1 MKKQYG
7 SGIMIEDGEQQDLLE
22 IMSVTIVK
30 TDSDDEE
37 WFHNELKNPDQM
49 NFSNFLKNYLKY
61 RKDKMEK
68 LISDGQQKE
77 LDKYQ
82 EKTFD
87 LKKKIDDYLKRRKL
101 IDVDIANMHAPTSV
115 PKGGKRH
122 KTKKRRKTIKKGGKK
137 KRRKLS
143 RKKTKKRRSSKR

>member
-7 SGIMIEDGEQQDLLE
+7 SGIMIEDSEQRDLLHK
-22 IMSVTIVK
+22 IMSV

-37 WFHNELKNPDQM
+37 WFHNELKDPEQM
-49 NFSNFLKNYLKY
+49 NFSNFLKDYLEY
-61 RKDKMEK
+61 RKDKMK
-68 LISDGQQKE
+68 QLASNQIE

-82 EKTFD
+82 DKTFD
-87 LKKKIDDYLKRRKL
+87 LMKEIKIYFKKRKL
-101 IDVDIANMHAPTSV
+101 IHVDIANLKVPTHV
-115 PKGGKRH
+115 PKGGKRR

-137 KRRKLS
+137 KRKKVS

>member
-7 SGIMIEDGEQQDLLE
+7 SGIMIEDSEQRDLLHK
-22 IMSVTIVK
+22 IMSV

-37 WFHNELKNPDQM
+37 WFHNELKDPEQM
-49 NFSNFLKNYLKY
+49 NFSNFLKDYLEY
-61 RKDKMEK
+61 RKDKMK
-68 LISDGQQKE
+68 QLASNQIE

-82 EKTFD
+82 DKTFD
-87 LKKKIDDYLKRRKL
+87 LMKEIKIYFKTRKL
-101 IDVDIANMHAPTSV
+101 IHVDIANLKVPTHV
-115 PKGGKRH
+115 PKGGKRR

-137 KRRKLS
+137 KRKKVS

>member
-7 SGIMIEDGEQQDLLE
+7 SGIMIEDGEQQDLLDK
-22 IMSVTIVK
+22 IMSV

-37 WFHNELKNPDQM
+37 WFHNELKNSEQM
-49 NFSNFLKNYLKY
+49 NFSKFLKDYLEY
-61 RKDKMEK
+61 RKDKMK
-68 LISDGQQKE
+68 QLASNQIE

-82 EKTFD
+82 DKTFD
-87 LKKKIDDYLKRRKL
+87 LMKEIKAYLKKRKL
-101 IDVDIANMHAPTSV
+101 IDVDIANLHVPTNV
-115 PKGGKRH
+115 PKGGKRR